1 MLLKYISRFWLVGFA
16 AIIMCCP
23 FHAAASK
30 AVRASTSAIQT
41 KRQALQQLLAR
52 KARLLQQEE
61 DNTRKAET
69 QAHLTARQLA
79 QLRQKQALL
88 ARQHVRVEARL
99 AALSQKLTHLTSG
112 ETHIQAQEHA
122 ILADEATRLP
132 ALRQLDTTPELALL
146 MPTDG
151 PENNPV
157 LPFALL
163 TLRQH
168 QNQKAMTRV
177 LQQAAQLHDQQKT
190 LTTQSRTI
198 ALQEGHL
205 QTRQTLAEN
214 RTRHAEKL
222 SKKAQQNLLRQQTLL
237 TQARQSTESLTAI
250 ITSLAEKEA
259 ATRRHLLNE
268 RARLRK
274 AHQKHKARALALV
287 SQELSRNPGKGLL
300 RGHAYPP
307 VDGHIV
313 THWAQKTEAGPA
325 TGLTYKTAPAA
336 TVIAP
341 CTGQILFTGDFRS
354 FGPMVI
360 LDCGQKQRLV
370 LAGLGPISLQAGQT
384 VQQGDNLGQMPNT
397 NPLLFVQLR
406 HGTQLVD
413 PTKFF

>member
-88 ARQHVRVEARL
+88 AHQHARVEARL
-99 AALSQKLTHLTSG
+99 AALSQQLAQLTSG

-151 PENNPV
+151 PADNPA

-163 TLRQH
+163 TLRQQ
-168 QNQKAMTRV
+168 QNQEAMTHA
-177 LQQAAQLHDQQKT
+177 LQQEAQLHDQQKT
-190 LTTQSRTI
+190 LTTQSRTM
-198 ALQEGHL
+198 AVQEGRL

-214 RTRHAEKL
+214 RTQHAEKL
-222 SKKAQQNLLRQQTLL
+222 SEQAQQALLRQQALL
-237 TQARQSTESLTAI
+237 TQARQSTEALTAI
-250 ITSLAEKEA
+250 ITKLAQQEANTRRRLKAEKQHFHKLHQHHEEQMVDEQ
-259 ATRRHLLNE
+259 TRT
-268 RARLRK
+268 
-274 AHQKHKARALALV
+274 
-287 SQELSRNPGKGLL
+287 LSNPGKGLQH
-300 RGHAYPP
+300 GAAHAP
-307 VDGHIV
+307 VQGRIV
-313 THWAQKTEAGPA
+313 TQWAQPTEAGPA
-325 TGLTYKTAPAA
+325 TGLTYQTAPSAP
-336 TVIAP
+336 VIAP
-341 CTGQILFTGDFRS
+341 CTGQMLFTGAFRS

-370 LAGLGPISLQAGQT
+370 LAGLGTIALHTGQA
-384 VQQGDNLGQMPNT
+384 VQQGALIGHMPT
-397 NPLLFVQLR
+397 QHPLLFVQLR
-406 HGTQLVD
+406 HGTKLIN
-413 PTKFF
+413 PAAFF